1 MTVHHWPPR
10 PALSRAKARAD
21 VNRMLDMLDGM
32 GVSRSVHPMQQQ
44 TGRED
49 MVEYYAR
56 RAREAQAQADARK
69 GEVYDDDLDTW
80 RQGDPGDECSC
91 AICGRE
97 PLSCPG
103 CALKADHVPQMVREL
118 EGDDVVE
125 ALCGPMGRTA

>member
-1 MTVHHWPPR
+1 MT
-10 PALSRAKARAD
+10 RAQARSE
-21 VNRMLDMLDGM
+21 VNAMLDGM

-44 TGRED
+44 SRED
-49 MVEYYAR
+49 IVDYYAR
-56 RAREAQAQADARK
+56 RAREAQQQSDARK

-97 PLSCPG
+97 PLSCPS